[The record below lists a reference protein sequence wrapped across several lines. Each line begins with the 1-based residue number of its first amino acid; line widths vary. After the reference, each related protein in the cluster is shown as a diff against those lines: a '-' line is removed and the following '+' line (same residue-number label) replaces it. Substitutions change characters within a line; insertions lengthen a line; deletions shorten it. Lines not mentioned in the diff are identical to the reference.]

1 MVYKAPVI
9 WLAEIWGLE
18 LTFSFPFA
26 YSMAQSG
33 PRPHALCALAL
44 MERWDAP
51 TDRAPRYHVD
61 HRSWNSLLKEAAA
74 PSVWE
79 QGVSMSQWAGTLSA
93 FEVIDD
99 TSTLVFL
106 VQHASK
112 IQNSLL
118 VLAKV
123 VWPATR
129 WWVMPQRVPLAQ
141 VFRLHSKCRILL
153 VSYLASCILLYFLHP
168 RDKGAWKQSFD
179 WTPWGPCPFFSLDR
193 QKDQTYSPCS
203 VVTLILT
210 AGLGCNL
217 FL

>member
-1 MVYKAPVI
+1 M
-9 WLAEIWGLE
+9 
-18 LTFSFPFA
+18 
-26 YSMAQSG
+26 
-33 PRPHALCALAL
+33 
-44 MERWDAP
+44 
-51 TDRAPRYHVD
+51 
-61 HRSWNSLLKEAAA
+61 LKEAAA

-129 WWVMPQRVPLAQ
+129 W
-141 VFRLHSKCRILL
+141 
-153 VSYLASCILLYFLHP
+153 
-168 RDKGAWKQSFD
+168 
-179 WTPWGPCPFFSLDR
+179 
-193 QKDQTYSPCS
+193 
-203 VVTLILT
+203 
-210 AGLGCNL
+210 
-217 FL
+217 